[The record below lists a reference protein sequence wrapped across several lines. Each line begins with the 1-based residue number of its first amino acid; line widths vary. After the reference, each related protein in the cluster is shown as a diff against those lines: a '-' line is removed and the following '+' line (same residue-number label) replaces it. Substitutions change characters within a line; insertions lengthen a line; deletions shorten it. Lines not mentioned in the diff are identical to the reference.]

1 MSNQRQEIPEG
12 YIFND
17 DRLKGN
23 FSIQLSDFLM
33 RVRTFGVDDKKLSE
47 AFPEIFMASR
57 PDEIVILPKENLIE
71 KLRILGFREGDLTK
85 YFADMVL
92 AEEVAIEWR
101 KLLTNDQLPKY
112 TIVIPDPYTLKDS
125 EPFYILYD
133 NGLRESFDQYY
144 IFTPERL
151 QDTFSIKLEEFIR
164 RIHAFGVDNK
174 KLLEIFP
181 EVVTTNQ
188 IEETL
193 SLPKEDFIE
202 KLRML
207 GFEELDLVHYFA
219 DVILDEA
226 ATAKWRKNLEKYLNR

>member
-1 MSNQRQEIPEG
+1 MSNQHQEIPEG
-12 YIFND
+12 YIFKA
-17 DRLKGN
+17 DRLKGD
-23 FSIQLSDFLM
+23 FSIKLEEFI
-33 RVRTFGVDDKKLSE
+33 RRIHAFGVDNKKLSE
-47 AFPEIFMASR
+47 AFPEIFTASH
-57 PDEIVILPKENLIE
+57 PDEILILPKENLIE

-85 YFADMVL
+85 YFADVVL

-133 NGLRESFDQYY
+133 TGLRERFDQYY

-151 QDTFSIKLEEFIR
+151 QDNFSIKLEEFIR

-193 SLPKEDFIE
+193 SLPKENLIE

-207 GFEELDLVHYFA
+207 GFKELDLAHYFA
-219 DVILDEA
+219 DVILDESA
-226 ATAKWRKNLEKYLNR
+226 SAKWRKKAEEYLNQ